1 MELIKE
7 MHTAVSCY
15 IKQKVRTCPYARLM
29 QLECEILYLKKARD
43 YVQQQYKELTE
54 QIEEL
59 KALHFKPRAKRYL
72 DGFCWRGHEDELERL
87 QYRAY
92 SSYRNME
99 YAKSCPFSKIDCKF
113 ESLVKTSMK
122 NFLLEQLMIEIQHY
136 NTLLTV
142 YNAVCDQHHRL
153 GNPSYVFIRFSI
165 ENSFSKALYYPMSEK
180 GLVSSMTYKM
190 EYFEKKS
197 QDNKYSKQTLC
208 FKIHADS
215 SSLVNT
221 GLLHLNQQSTII
233 ELCEPL
239 NWLEEGE
246 AFKLKCF
253 YELLKQIRG
262 KSLRDI
268 NIYGQLEDLYR
279 SDQVACIAYF
289 KKQGFR
295 ILGAFK
301 TDEQFKEECII
312 YDVL

>member
-1 MELIKE
+1 MELIE
-7 MHTAVSCY
+7 GMHTVVSCY

-29 QLECEILYLKKARD
+29 QLACEILYLKKAR
-43 YVQQQYKELTE
+43 YYIQQQYKELIE
-54 QIEEL
+54 QIEES
-59 KALHFKPRAKRYL
+59 KTLHFRPTAKRYL

-87 QYRAY
+87 QYMAY
-92 SSYRNME
+92 SSYKNIE
-99 YAKSCPFSKIDCKF
+99 YAKNCPFSKLDCKF
-113 ESLVKTSMK
+113 QCLVKSSMK
-122 NFLLEQLMIEIQHY
+122 NFLVEQLMIEIQYY
-136 NTLLTV
+136 NTLLTI

-165 ENSFSKALYYPMSEK
+165 ENSFSKALYYPMSK
-180 GLVSSMTYKM
+180 KDLGSGMTYTMK
-190 EYFEKKS
+190 YFEKRS
-197 QDNKYSKQTLC
+197 QDSKYNEQTLY
-208 FKIHADS
+208 FKTHGES
-215 SSLVNT
+215 SVLANT
-221 GLLHLNQQSTII
+221 GLLHLNQQSMII
-233 ELCEPL
+233 ELCEPM

-268 NIYGQLEDLYR
+268 NIYGQLEDLHM
-279 SDQVACIAYF
+279 SDQVACIVYF